1 MIRFLTVFSLALI
14 KKALQRIIGFAIVA
28 VVILSLMGTGVLAEP
43 WNEFDLWV
51 QDFGWGA
58 ESIVSPVS
66 QPTVEVRLN
75 QTPNPPG
82 DPDNFITACV
92 FKSAIDIPE
101 GSGLA
106 QGSAICKLINDQGL
120 AIAEGR
126 LFFLSYTANE
136 ELEVPINS
144 FAFPG
149 SNNNDLIVD
158 IKFVIQKPI

>member
-14 KKALQRIIGFAIVA
+14 KKVLQRIIGLAIA

-51 QDFGWGA
+51 QDFGLGV

-75 QTPNPPG
+75 QVPNPPG

-149 SNNNDLIVD
+149 SNNNELIVD